1 MANLIEEA
9 KTRIDELLR
18 DACRRA
24 ATEGLFP
31 EDAELRG
38 TVEIPKDAR
47 NGDYAANHAMAGAKA
62 MKMPPRKIAEIL
74 TQHLELEGSWFKI
87 TWN

>member
-9 KTRIDELLR
+9 KTRIDALLR

-24 ATEGLFP
+24 AAEGLFP

-47 NGDYAANHAMAGAKA
+47 NGRPARSPRSSRSIWSWRAAGST
-62 MKMPPRKIAEIL
+62 PPRSRDRA
-74 TQHLELEGSWFKI
+74 F
-87 TWN
+87 

>member
-9 KTRIDELLR
+9 KTRIDALLR

-24 ATEGLFP
+24 AAEGLFP
-31 EDAELRG
+31 EGAELRG

-74 TQHLELEGSWFKI
+74 TQHLELEGSWFDSA
-87 TWN
+87 

>member
-24 ATEGLFP
+24 AAEGLFP

-47 NGDYAANHAMAGAKA
+47 NGDYAANHAMASPRSSRSIWSWRAAGLT
-62 MKMPPRKIAEIL
+62 PPRSRDRA
-74 TQHLELEGSWFKI
+74 F
-87 TWN
+87 